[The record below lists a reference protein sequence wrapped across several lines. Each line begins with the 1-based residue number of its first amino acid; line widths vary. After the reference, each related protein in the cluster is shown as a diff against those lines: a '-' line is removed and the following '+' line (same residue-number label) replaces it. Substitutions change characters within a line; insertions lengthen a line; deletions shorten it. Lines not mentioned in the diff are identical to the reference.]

1 MGLSFSKQ
9 LQILILSTR
18 TGPCQAQSFLKKHL
32 EESADSKEKHPPAD
46 TTALLPNGAVPRLQ
60 GLQHG
65 VEGSGLCGML
75 DSAASPALLY
85 WAGNKAERQQS
96 AQPKAELRSP
106 THAPNTSE
114 AVAKGLSAPAVT
126 GTAGTRLQE
135 HAACSHKASG
145 DAFIVRS

>member
-75 DSAASPALLY
+75 DSAASPALLH
-85 WAGNKAERQQS
+85 WAGNKGRE
-96 AQPKAELRSP
+96 
-106 THAPNTSE
+106 T
-114 AVAKGLSAPAVT
+114 AKCTTKG
-126 GTAGTRLQE
+126 
-135 HAACSHKASG
+135 
-145 DAFIVRS
+145 

>member
-1 MGLSFSKQ
+1 MGCWTQQPPLPSC
-9 LQILILSTR
+9 
-18 TGPCQAQSFLKKHL
+18 TGL
-32 EESADSKEKHPPAD
+32 E
-46 TTALLPNGAVPRLQ
+46 T
-60 GLQHG
+60 
-65 VEGSGLCGML
+65 
-75 DSAASPALLY
+75 
-85 WAGNKAERQQS
+85 KAERQQS